1 MLAFLQQASRRVLV
15 TLDCTGSVG
24 IQWIVHS
31 CLCHHEGHV
40 SSGGKVS
47 GVLTTHS
54 AVTIR
59 IISNF
64 EELARLGQNARLL
77 FRQTIAIVHL
87 LEAEAK
93 VSLVMARLL
102 HSLTVEDKRVDIRN
116 HNAA

>member
-31 CLCHHEGHV
+31 CLCQREGHV

-77 FRQTIAIVHL
+77 FRQTVAIVHL
-87 LEAEAK
+87 LEAEAE
-93 VSLVMARLL
+93 VRLEVTGL
-102 HSLTVEDKRVDIRN
+102 SDSLTKEHEGVC
-116 HNAA
+116 